1 MNFFYIVIVTYIN
14 LRSVKLFVTI
24 NNFCSIGKVIA
35 CFIVIFGGIYQLCL
49 GKTENLSRGFE
60 NTTTDPS
67 KIALAFYNG
76 LWAYDGWVSVTLVT
90 EEVKKPEK

>member
-1 MNFFYIVIVTYIN
+1 M
-14 LRSVKLFVTI
+14 RSVKLFVTI
-24 NNFCSIGKVIA
+24 NNFCSFGKVIA
-35 CFIVIFGGIYQLCL
+35 CIVVIFGGIYQLCL
-49 GKTENLSRGFE
+49 GNSKNLSSGFE
-60 NTTTDPS
+60 GTTSDIG

>member
-1 MNFFYIVIVTYIN
+1 MTYIN

-35 CFIVIFGGIYQLCL
+35 CIIVILGGIYQLCL
-49 GKTENLSRGFE
+49 GNTKNLSAGFE
-60 NTTTDPS
+60 GTTTNPGS
-67 KIALAFYNG
+67 IALAFYNG